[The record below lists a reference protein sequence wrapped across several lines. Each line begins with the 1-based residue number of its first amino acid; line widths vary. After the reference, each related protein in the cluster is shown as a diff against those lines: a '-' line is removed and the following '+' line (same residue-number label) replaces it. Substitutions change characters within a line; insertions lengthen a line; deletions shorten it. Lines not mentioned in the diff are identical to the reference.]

1 MKLDYF
7 LYMNEAEGTN
17 FVNTRTARINAA
29 IKDFII
35 MAEEGYDI
43 NNDDIQAV
51 ILEDHKIGNITHK
64 EIDYITK
71 KVEERFKCYIH

>member
-7 LYMNEAEGTN
+7 LYMNEAEGTD

-43 NNDDIQAV
+43 NDDDIQAA
-51 ILEDHKIGNITHK
+51 ILEDYKIENITHK
-64 EIDYITK
+64 EINYITK
-71 KVEERFKCYIH
+71 KVEEKLKCYIH